1 MNKKR
6 YLIIIAIMIFI
17 FLALFTFANP
27 LDNEEGQ
34 PNDNRVLE
42 EIEEDD
48 LTEQED
54 QEEEKEEQEKPVVV
68 TPVYP
73 IYNNHGVVQRPQVE
87 VDTSYEVA
95 LKAVEKLEIT
105 LNNESFEETVK
116 LVEKVKDEEK
126 KSELVERLEV
136 ISEIFNLTEDI
147 ETLVNK
153 VNNAANK
160 MDMDSARSFVV
171 SKDIVNRLS
180 IISNEVIKDLLLDK
194 LEGISEKVEDTNSP
208 KVNIEDE
215 AILNID
221 TKITVTDESKVT
233 IKLNDE
239 EILNNTVV
247 SDGVY
252 TLVVTDESFN
262 EVKVKFTVDT
272 TAPEIVFDSNSIYI
286 EKDSKVDSIS
296 LTVKVTDNIDVDK
309 IIEPT
314 KIDFISVRNNDSLN
328 KLDIDKLDS
337 SKEGTFKVYYET
349 TDNAGNKATA
359 VLEVVVRDTREFKL
373 LSQTANTQDNYKTMI
388 AVIATNKEIKE
399 APAGWSFS
407 LNNPTVITKKYT
419 YNTETTG
426 EDVKVYDLSGNELVV
441 NVVIT
446 DINDFAQQNVVLKD
460 HTTLEETINIASGEE
475 KVIDL
480 NGKTLTV
487 DNTNAGTDARL
498 FQNKGKLI
506 FKNGKIVQPLD
517 TTLGVVDN
525 DGGEIILENVTIED
539 KGSRNASSI
548 RNLNGGKVTII
559 NSRIEADGIAGY
571 VTSGSKKTYVYSN
584 AAVYSTGELII
595 KNSTIKG
602 DPESQYAIFI
612 AGGTA
617 LVEDTTIDHLRGG
630 FSITAGNV
638 TINNVTVIMP
648 ESSRNASHA
657 IYMSVQDDTAVTIN
671 GGSFVGTRSSL
682 YITNKTTDKNLTL
695 NINGGN
701 FDSYLYKNSYK
712 VVNFVKGTDT
722 PENKFNIN
730 VKGGKFA
737 QTTING
743 KVVNTTIDDKY
754 IVDGYKQ
761 VGAEIIPE

>member
-6 YLIIIAIMIFI
+6 YLIIIAIIVFA
-17 FLALFTFANP
+17 FLAVFTFANP

-42 EIEEDD
+42 EIEED
-48 LTEQED
+48 LTEQEE
-54 QEEEKEEQEKPVVV
+54 QKEEQKEEQTVV

-105 LNNESFEETVK
+105 LNNEDLEETTK

-126 KSELVERLEV
+126 KLELAERLEV

-160 MDMDSARSFVV
+160 IDMDSARSFIV
-171 SKDIVNRLS
+171 SKDIVNRLDV
-180 IISNEVIKDLLLDK
+180 IYNEVIKDLLLDK
-194 LEGISEKVEDTNSP
+194 LEGIAEKVEDTNNP

-215 AILNID
+215 EILNSD
-221 TKITVTDESKVT
+221 TKITVTDESEVT
-233 IKLNDE
+233 IKLNDK
-239 EILNNTVV
+239 EIENNYEV
-247 SDGVY
+247 SNGVY
-252 TLVVTDESFN
+252 ELVVTDESFN

-272 TAPEIVFDSNSIYI
+272 IAPEIEFDSNLIYV

-296 LTVKVTDNIDVDK
+296 LTAKVTDNIDAEK
-309 IIEPT
+309 TIEPT
-314 KIDFISVRNNDSLN
+314 KIDFINIRNNDALN
-328 KLDIDKLDS
+328 KEDIDKLDS

-349 TDNAGNKATA
+349 TDNAGNKTTNM
-359 VLEVVVRDTREFKL
+359 LEVVVRDTREFKL
-373 LSQTANTQDNYKTMI
+373 SSQTANTQNNYKTMI
-388 AVIATNKEIKE
+388 AVIVTNKEIKE
-399 APAGWSFS
+399 APVGWSFS
-407 LNNPTVITKKYT
+407 LDKPTEITKEYT
-419 YNTETTG
+419 YNTEITG
-426 EDVKVYDLSGNELVV
+426 EDVKIYDLSGNELVV
-441 NVVIT
+441 TVVIT
-446 DINDFAQQNVVLKD
+446 DVNEFANENVVLRD
-460 HTTLEETINIASGEE
+460 NTTLEETINIAAEEE

-487 DNTNAGTDARL
+487 DNTNVGTNARL
-498 FQNKGKLI
+498 FQNKGKLT

-602 DPESQYAIFI
+602 DPESQYAIFV

-638 TINNVTVIMP
+638 TLNNVTVIMP

-657 IYMSVQDDTAVTIN
+657 IYMSAQDDTTVTIN

-682 YITNKTTDKNLTL
+682 YITNNTTDKNLTL

-701 FDSYLYKNSYK
+701 FDSYLYKDSYK
-712 VVNFVKGTDT
+712 VVNFVKGAST
-722 PENKFNIN
+722 PEDKFNIN
-730 VKGGKFA
+730 IKGGKFA